1 MLWDALLPPYF
12 SLSLLILFSFP
23 STSIEALLA
32 SNRII
37 LKPIFG
43 SMYQKVFLFG
53 AKGHTFSFP
62 FVISNSLLIRTYFQG
77 SNIYSKV

>member
-1 MLWDALLPPYF
+1 MLWDALLPPCF

-43 SMYQKVFLFG
+43 SMYQKVFCLGPKVTPFLF
-53 AKGHTFSFP
+53 
-62 FVISNSLLIRTYFQG
+62 LL
-77 SNIYSKV
+77 